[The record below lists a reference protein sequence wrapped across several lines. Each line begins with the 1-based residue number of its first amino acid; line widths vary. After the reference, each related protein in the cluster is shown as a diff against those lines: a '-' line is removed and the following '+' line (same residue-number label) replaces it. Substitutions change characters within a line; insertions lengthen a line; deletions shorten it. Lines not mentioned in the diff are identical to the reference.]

1 MNLDG
6 LLVPN
11 VTPFTADG
19 AIDHGALE
27 RVVEFLIDGGVDAL
41 IPCGTTGEY
50 YALRD
55 DERAEVLAAV
65 ARVAN
70 GRVRLIAGTN
80 AGATRDVI
88 AHSRVAADLGY
99 EGVLLAAPFYSL
111 PSAPELVAH
120 FKAVA
125 AAVPLPIMLYNY
137 PARAGVHLDF
147 DVLDGLADCERV
159 VGIKE
164 SSGDIGRLYRMR
176 LRYGDRYRIACGADD
191 QALDYFL
198 WGVTSWV
205 AGSGNVAPRQL
216 GEMMRTAIA
225 GDFARARDMMWK
237 LMPVLQGM
245 ESGKFNQK
253 AKLGMTLSGV
263 DAGCVRG
270 PLAELDA
277 EERAE
282 FTRLW
287 QQASAA

>member
-1 MNLDG
+1 M
-6 LLVPN
+6 LVPN

-19 AIDHGALE
+19 AIDHAALE

-55 DERAEVLAAV
+55 EERAEVLGAV
-65 ARVAN
+65 ARIAN

-80 AGATRDVI
+80 AGATRDVV
-88 AHSRVAADLGY
+88 AHSAVAADLGY
-99 EGVLLAAPFYSL
+99 EGLLLAAPYYSL
-111 PSAPELVAH
+111 PTAAELVAH
-120 FKAVA
+120 FKTVA
-125 AAVPLPIMLYNY
+125 AAVPLPILLYNF

-147 DVLDGLADCERV
+147 DVLDGLLDCERI

-164 SSGDIGRLYRMR
+164 SSGDIGRLYQMM
-176 LRYGDRYRIACGADD
+176 LRYGDRYRISCGADD

-216 GEMMRTAIA
+216 GDMMRTAVS
-225 GDFARARDMMWK
+225 GDFTRAREMMWK
-237 LMPVLQGM
+237 LMPVMQGM
-245 ESGKFNQK
+245 EAGRFNQK
-253 AKLGMTLSGV
+253 AKLGMSLAGV
-263 DAGCVRG
+263 DTGFVRG

-277 EERAE
+277 EEREA
-282 FTRLW
+282 FTRVW
-287 QQASAA
+287 KQATGN

>member
-11 VTPFTADG
+11 VTPFDAAG
-19 AIDHGALE
+19 EVDHAALE
-27 RVVEFLIDGGVDAL
+27 RVVEFLVAGGVDAL
-41 IPCGTTGEY
+41 VPCGTTGEY

-55 DERAEVLAAV
+55 DERIA
-65 ARVAN
+65 ARVAD
-70 GRVRLIAGTN
+70 GRVRLIAGAN

-88 AHSRVAADLGY
+88 AHARVAADLGY
-99 EGVLLAAPFYSL
+99 EGLLLAAPYYSL
-111 PSAPELVAH
+111 PTAEELVAH

-125 AAVPLPIMLYNY
+125 AAVPLPILLYNY

-147 DVLDGLADCERV
+147 DVLDGLVDCERI

-164 SSGDIGRLYRMR
+164 SSGDIGRLYQMKM
-176 LRYGDRYRIACGADD
+176 RYGDRYRISCGADD

-216 GEMMRTAIA
+216 GDMMRTAVA
-225 GDFARARDMMWK
+225 GDIVRAREMMWK

-245 ESGKFNQK
+245 ESGRFNQK
-253 AKLGMTLSGV
+253 AKLGMGLSGV
-263 DAGCVRG
+263 DAGFVRG

-277 EERAE
+277 DERAE
-282 FTRLW
+282 FTRVW
-287 QQASAA
+287 KVATGK